1 MTNEIWKPIK
11 GFEGFYE
18 VSSEG
23 RVRSVERIDLR
34 GRHRKGKIISIN
46 SVQQV
51 MLSRNGK
58 KKNCLVQKLVADAFL
73 EKPKS
78 DEKLIH
84 VDGNPKN
91 NCVENLKWEKKAKR
105 KQNKAQRKRNIYRF
119 EDNKTGEIFE
129 GSISDCCD
137 AWGLTKSAL
146 LNRKNRGTVTKTLI
160 GAQGLRT
167 FTNIETGEE
176 FYGTKQQAL
185 AHFHI
190 SWSTLYDR
198 IDSGLIK
205 MFPEDEEPDDYE
217 DKISDPK
224 TKRLLTQY
232 YIRKINELGYRGE
245 NDYDK

>member
-1 MTNEIWKPIK
+1 MKNEVWKPVK
-11 GFEGFYE
+11 DYEGFYE

-23 RVRSVERIDLR
+23 RVRSVQRLDARGQLR
-34 GRHRKGKIISIN
+34 KSKIMSVKKIQNTKKVTFFRDGKSKTF
-46 SVQQV
+46 S
-51 MLSRNGK
+51 LK
-58 KKNCLVQKLVADAFL
+58 KLVAGAFL
-73 EKPKS
+73 EAPKAN
-78 DEKLIH
+78 EKLVY
-84 VDGNPKN
+84 VDGNPDN
-91 NCVENLKWEKKAKR
+91 ICAENLKW
-105 KQNKAQRKRNIYRF
+105 QNKAQRKRNIYRF
-119 EDNKTGEIFE
+119 EDNKNGEVFE

-146 LNRKNRGTVTKTLI
+146 LNRKNRGSVTKTLI

-176 FYGTKQQAL
+176 FYGTKGQAL

-205 MFPEDEEPDDYE
+205 MFPDDEPKDDYE

-232 YIRKINELGYRGE
+232 YIRKINELGSLGE
-245 NDYDK
+245 D

>member
-1 MTNEIWKPIK
+1 MKNEVWKPVK
-11 GFEGFYE
+11 GYEGFYE
-18 VSSEG
+18 VSNKG
-23 RVRSVERIDLR
+23 RVRSVDRIDLR
-34 GRHRKGKIISIN
+34 GRRRKGKIISIN
-46 SVQQV
+46 SIQQV

-58 KKNCLVQKLVADAFL
+58 KKNSLVQKLVVDAFL
-73 EKPKS
+73 EKPQS

-84 VDGNPKN
+84 VDGDQKN
-91 NCVENLKWEKKAKR
+91 NCVENLRWEKKEKR
-105 KQNKAQRKRNIYRF
+105 KQNKSQRKRNIYRF

-146 LNRKNRGTVTKTLI
+146 LNRKNRGSVTKTLI

-205 MFPEDEEPDDYE
+205 MFPEDDVTDDYE

-232 YIRKINELGYRGE
+232 YIRKINELGSLGE
-245 NDYDK
+245 DE

>member
-1 MTNEIWKPIK
+1 MASELWKPVK

-23 RVRSVERIDLR
+23 RVRGVDRIDLC
-34 GRHRKGKIISIN
+34 GRRRKGKIISIN

-73 EKPKS
+73 EKPQAG
-78 DEKLIH
+78 EKLVH
-84 VDGNPKN
+84 VDGNLEN
-91 NCVENLKWEKKAKR
+91 NCVDNLKWRKKAKG
-105 KQNKAQRKRNIYRF
+105 KRNVYSF
-119 EDNKTGEIFE
+119 EDNKTGEVFE
-129 GSISDCCD
+129 GSISDCCE
-137 AWGLTKSAL
+137 AWRLTKSAL
-146 LNRKNRGTVTKTLI
+146 LNRTNRGSVTKTLI
-160 GAQGLRT
+160 GVKGLRT
-167 FTNIETGEE
+167 FTNVETGDE

-185 AHFHI
+185 AHFNI

-205 MFPEDEEPDDYE
+205 MFPEDEEKDSE

-232 YIRKINELGYRGE
+232 YIRKINELGSLGE
-245 NDYDK
+245 DE

>member
-1 MTNEIWKPIK
+1 MKNEVWKPVK

-23 RVRSVERIDLR
+23 RVRGVERIDLR
-34 GRHRKGKIISIN
+34 GRRRKGKIISIN
-46 SVQQV
+46 SLQQV

-73 EKPKS
+73 EKPQAG
-78 DEKLIH
+78 EKLVH
-84 VDGNPKN
+84 VDGNLEN
-91 NCVENLKWEKKAKR
+91 NCVDNLKWRKKAKG
-105 KQNKAQRKRNIYRF
+105 KRNVYSF
-119 EDNKTGEIFE
+119 EDNKTGEVFE
-129 GSISDCCD
+129 GSISDCCE
-137 AWGLTKSAL
+137 AWRLTKSAL
-146 LNRKNRGTVTKTLI
+146 LNRTNRGSVTKTLI
-160 GAQGLRT
+160 GVKGLRT
-167 FTNIETGEE
+167 FTNVETGDE

-185 AHFHI
+185 AHFNI

-205 MFPEDEEPDDYE
+205 MFPEDEEKDSE

-232 YIRKINELGYRGE
+232 YIRKINELGSLGE
-245 NDYDK
+245 DE

>member
-1 MTNEIWKPIK
+1 MASELWKPVK

-23 RVRSVERIDLR
+23 RVRSVDRIDAR
-34 GRHRKGKIISIN
+34 GQHRKSKILNIN
-46 SVQQV
+46 KRQQV
-51 MLSRNGK
+51 SFFRDGK
-58 KKNCLVQKLVADAFL
+58 RKNYLVRKLVVDAFL
-73 EKPKS
+73 EKPKA

-84 VDGNPKN
+84 VDGNLEN
-91 NCVENLKWEKKAKR
+91 NCVANLRWQKKAKR
-105 KQNKAQRKRNIYRF
+105 KRNVYRF
-119 EDNKTGEIFE
+119 EDNKTGEVFE

-146 LNRKNRGTVTKTLI
+146 LNRTNRGSVTKTLI

-167 FTNIETGEE
+167 FTNVETGEK
-176 FYGTKQQAL
+176 FHGTKQQAL

-205 MFPEDEEPDDYE
+205 MWPEDEETDSE
-217 DKISDPK
+217 DKISDHK
-224 TKRLLTQY
+224 TKRLLNKY
-232 YIRKINELGYRGE
+232 FIRRINELGSWE
-245 NDYDK
+245 EDDY